1 MVIFII
7 HMALFSFSS
16 IKQCL
21 FFQEAKHSKESQ
33 GKISHLEGNYPW
45 YRVAEVVSLDI
56 IIFLKSINEYVI
68 FTSNSVSI
76 YRYACMCVCLCSYAF
91 LCVYAFVCMQKKDRI
106 RKTHLCEEGK

>member
-1 MVIFII
+1 MVYPVIFII

-21 FFQEAKHSKESQ
+21 FFQEAKHSKESP

-56 IIFLKSINEYVI
+56 IIFLRSINENVI
-68 FTSNSVSI
+68 FTSNSVST
-76 YRYACMCVCLCSYAF
+76 YMYACMCMYLCSYAC
-91 LCVYAFVCMQKKDRI
+91 LCVCICVCAKER
-106 RKTHLCEEGK
+106 